1 MPDTTLTP
9 TNLTQIEVGA
19 SEDSWGAKLNA
30 NAGTI
35 NGWFGAGPSLK
46 LANGGTGASTAASAR
61 TNLGAAASGGNSDIT
76 SLSGMTTPL
85 SAGQG
90 GTGRTDAKAAALVT
104 GRTIA
109 ITGDLSYISPSFDG
123 SGNVTAAGVLTAVN
137 GNVGTF
143 GGASAIPVITF
154 DAKGRATAVTTVSPS
169 VPAQQ
174 PYLALIGTVTPSG
187 TSVATFSS
195 IPNTH
200 KTLVVSLDAV
210 GSGSE
215 SGFAI
220 EYSINNGSSWNALTA
235 TGTVSAGGS
244 SDVECVIR
252 NANAALGDFVVGT
265 LGGQGNSW
273 QGFVAIS
280 ANPGGAINAIR
291 VRTLVG
297 NFAGGTIRLLS
308 I

>member
-1 MPDTTLTP
+1 MPDTPLTP

-19 SEDSWGAKLNA
+19 SEDSWGDKLNT

-46 LANGGTGASTAASAR
+46 VANGGTGASTAAGAR
-61 TNLGAAASGGNSDIT
+61 TNLGVAASGGNSDIT
-76 SLSGMTTPL
+76 SLSGLTTVL
-85 SAGQG
+85 SAAQG
-90 GTGRTDAKAAALVT
+90 GTGRGDAKAAALVT
-104 GRTIA
+104 GRTLTM
-109 ITGDLSYISPSFDG
+109 TGDLSYVSPVFDG
-123 SGNVTAAGVLTAVN
+123 SANVTAAATLTTVN
-137 GNVGTF
+137 SNVGTF
-143 GGASAIPVITF
+143 GSGTAIPVVTVNG
-154 DAKGRATAVTTVSPS
+154 KGLVTAVSTVASP
-169 VPAQQ
+169 PTQ
-174 PYLALIGTVTPSG
+174 YLGLIGAQTPSG
-187 TSVATFSS
+187 TSAVTFSS

-200 KTLVVSLDAV
+200 KTLVVSLDAA
-210 GSGSE
+210 SGASD
-215 SGFAI
+215 SVFAI
-220 EYSINNGSSWNALTA
+220 EYSINNGSSWNALA
-235 TGTVSAGGS
+235 TTGNASAGGT
-244 SDVECVIR
+244 SDAECVIR

-291 VRTLVG
+291 VRTLIG